1 MSPLPHKIDVQAG
14 ALTILQEILHL
25 IAHEPDFEQVV
36 TTLLH
41 AAQEITDA
49 NATLFLMFDEPHAYL
64 TTGLPD
70 ENLPTPE
77 DLEDFASTITDAF
90 HITSQLP
97 LPHNEAYKGTLVS
110 TIRIKETNVAVFCL
124 LFADGVNIKQD
135 NMTLLDAILN
145 GLKAVTYHV
154 RSRATQDRMMRNQ
167 NEFVRIVSHDL
178 RSPLTSMLG
187 FGSMLASGVVGEL
200 DERQTHFVDKILSGI
215 TQMTSLVDNIQDA
228 GRYDPETGFY
238 EMQRTPTDLVE
249 VVQRIVNNHI
259 LPAEKDALVVEFHAD
274 ENVPIAYVDNTMLE
288 RSITNLVD
296 NAIKYTPNEG
306 HVKVE
311 VRHRNNDLLIMV
323 SDDGYGIPTQYQR
336 QLFDR
341 HFRIRRREHNRV
353 KGSGLGLFI
362 VKSVARQHD
371 GDAWVES
378 EEGVGSTFFL
388 KIPLHGRNLIGS
400 ASDEKSTPAE

>member
-1 MSPLPHKIDVQAG
+1 
-14 ALTILQEILHL
+14 
-25 IAHEPDFEQVV
+25 
-36 TTLLH
+36 
-41 AAQEITDA
+41 
-49 NATLFLMFDEPHAYL
+49 
-64 TTGLPD
+64 
-70 ENLPTPE
+70 
-77 DLEDFASTITDAF
+77 
-90 HITSQLP
+90 
-97 LPHNEAYKGTLVS
+97 
-110 TIRIKETNVAVFCL
+110 
-124 LFADGVNIKQD
+124 
-135 NMTLLDAILN
+135 
-145 GLKAVTYHV
+145 
-154 RSRATQDRMMRNQ
+154 MRNQ

-215 TQMTSLVDNIQDA
+215 TQMTSLVDNIQDT